1 MSSVPAP
8 LATADPS
15 LELVRALRRLT
26 PMQRKVLRVLP
37 AHRSL
42 WKALAHFGHSAATGH
57 RWMRRPE
64 FSRARELIEQQAI
77 DAIGVTHHRILTET
91 AAIAFSDPRKLFN
104 PDGSLKP
111 LNEIDDDTA
120 AALSKIEMEELFE
133 GTGED
138 RKRIGTLHKVSRWDK
153 HKALELLGRYRRMWG
168 DEAVKQEAPVGPGF
182 SVTVTQIVRGAV
194 IEGEVVGQRV
204 VVALPGPPPPAPHE
218 N

>member
-26 PMQRKVLRVLP
+26 RVQRRVLKELP
-37 AHRSL
+37 KHRSL
-42 WKALAHFGHSAATGH
+42 WQALTALGHSTATGN
-57 RWMRRPE
+57 RWMHRPH
-64 FSRARELIEQQAI
+64 FARARELIEQQAI
-77 DAIGVTHHRILTET
+77 DSIGVTHHRILTEA

-104 PDGSLKP
+104 EDGTLKAIHE
-111 LNEIDDDTA
+111 LDADTA
-120 AALSKIEMEELFE
+120 AALSTLEVEERFE
-133 GTGED
+133 GSGED
-138 RKRIGTLHKVSRWDK
+138 RKRVGSLHKVKRWDK

-182 SVTVTQIVRGAV
+182 SVTVQQIVRGAP
-194 IEGEVVGQRV
+194 IEGQVVGQRV
-204 VVALPGPPPPAPHE
+204 VVSLPGPPPPAPHE